1 MKFAHISDTHLG
13 QRQYHLP
20 IREQDIYDALKQAV
34 KKSIEE
40 KVDFVI
46 FSGDIFND
54 KRPPN
59 EAILLLMQQLI
70 LLKNNNIQSYF
81 ILGDH
86 DKPKEEANSIAWL
99 YSMTNNSHYIGD
111 GEPTKFENVLIV
123 GLDHHDEGKDRD
135 LLLEK
140 FKEIDLL
147 AKNHT
152 GHKIL
157 VSHQALND
165 VHFHAGEI
173 NANDLPKNFTY
184 YALGDIHK
192 NFEKKYDFLGGPLVY
207 PGSIE
212 LASSE
217 GIKDSP
223 KGFYIVD
230 ISSEEAIPKWIELD
244 LRPRYV
250 IEANSDKFHE
260 QINELISKIEQ
271 ERKPLVYL
279 TISNEDYEKNRGLIQ
294 ELDEQV
300 LKLQLKSS
308 KDDEQYTLL
317 MDDSDNIDE
326 DFKRLAVDNVGPELA
341 QVAFEQWYPLV
352 NEDKN
357 ELKEIIIKN
366 FEDYKKRNKND

>member
-1 MKFAHISDTHLG
+1 
-13 QRQYHLP
+13 
-20 IREQDIYDALKQAV
+20 
-34 KKSIEE
+34 
-40 KVDFVI
+40 
-46 FSGDIFND
+46 
-54 KRPPN
+54 
-59 EAILLLMQQLI
+59 
-70 LLKNNNIQSYF
+70 
-81 ILGDH
+81 
-86 DKPKEEANSIAWL
+86 
-99 YSMTNNSHYIGD
+99 MTNNSHYIGD

-140 FKEIDLL
+140 FKEIDLQT
-147 AKNHT
+147 KNHT

-217 GIKDSP
+217 GIKDPP

-250 IEANSDKFHE
+250 IEANLS
-260 QINELISKIEQ
+260 LIHI
-271 ERKPLVYL
+271 
-279 TISNEDYEKNRGLIQ
+279 
-294 ELDEQV
+294 
-300 LKLQLKSS
+300 
-308 KDDEQYTLL
+308 
-317 MDDSDNIDE
+317 
-326 DFKRLAVDNVGPELA
+326 
-341 QVAFEQWYPLV
+341 
-352 NEDKN
+352 
-357 ELKEIIIKN
+357 
-366 FEDYKKRNKND
+366 